1 MSWDL
6 ALKAMDTIS
15 GQYGAAYASIDGNT
29 EKMLYLKKIEATVEK
44 TKKEIKVLGY
54 SGTKNKSTGWKG
66 TGTATL
72 YYITSLYRKYMLRYM
87 NTGQDFN
94 MDLYI
99 ENEDPS
105 SDAGKQKIW
114 LKNVNFDKIIL
125 AKLDV
130 DSTELDEE
138 VSFTFDG
145 AEILN
150 EFDEVEG
157 E

>member
-1 MSWDL
+1 
-6 ALKAMDTIS
+6 
-15 GQYGAAYASIDGNT
+15 
-29 EKMLYLKKIEATVEK
+29 
-44 TKKEIKVLGY
+44 
-54 SGTKNKSTGWKG
+54 
-66 TGTATL
+66 
-72 YYITSLYRKYMLRYM
+72 
-87 NTGQDFN
+87 

>member
-1 MSWDL
+1 MLIYFSLSISIGKL
-6 ALKAMDTIS
+6 AKALSTNS
-15 GQYGAAYASIDGNT
+15 SIVVQDDAIFER
-29 EKMLYLKKIEATVEK
+29 EKSRDLYLCARCA
-44 TKKEIKVLGY
+44 
-54 SGTKNKSTGWKG
+54 SGDLHAWNSSNNFSISSF
-66 TGTATL
+66 L
-72 YYITSLYRKYMLRYM
+72 PMLSITSKKSGVYDNSYNNSIL
-87 NTGQDFN
+87 
-94 MDLYI
+94 
-99 ENEDPS
+99 
-105 SDAGKQKIW
+105 
-114 LKNVNFDKIIL
+114 IIL